1 MKKSVFTYLFFAL
14 FTLSATAKTTE
25 EIVEVKVNGA
35 TRRALVITQEKRSE
49 KSPLVFVFHGRT
61 GTMFGAAERMAI
73 HKYWPEATV
82 VYPQGMWVEKGLFEG
97 FGWVM
102 PTLEN
107 EGRDIAFFDRL
118 LQRLFELYNINRERI
133 YAMGHSN
140 GGGFV
145 QALWATRGEVFAAFA
160 QSAAG
165 AGRLGSITNR
175 QTPKPILFIACE
187 RDEIVPIKN
196 VQKCIDRALTTNHCR
211 KGKKIDRF
219 TTMHK
224 GENGADVGVRIYNG
238 GHKFY
243 QESLPLITD
252 FFAKHKRA
260 KNYAR

>member
-25 EIVEVKVNGA
+25 EIVEVKVDGA
-35 TRRALVITQEKRSE
+35 TRRALVITHEKRGE

-82 VYPQGMWVEKGLFEG
+82 VYPQGMWVEKGLREG

-107 EGRDIAFFDRL
+107 EGRDIAFFDHL
-118 LQRLFELYNINRERI
+118 LQRLLELYDIDRERI

-140 GGGFV
+140 GGGFI

-165 AGRLGSITNR
+165 TGKLGSITNR
-175 QTPKPILFIACE
+175 QTPKPILFIASE
-187 RDEIVPIKN
+187 SDEIVPIKN
-196 VQKCIDRALTTNHCR
+196 VKKHIDRALTTTHCR
-211 KGKKIDRF
+211 KGKKIGKN
-219 TTMHK
+219 TTLHK
-224 GENGADVGVRIYNG
+224 GENGADVGVCIHNG

-243 QESLPLITD
+243 QESLRLIAD

-260 KNYAR
+260 KNSAR

>member
-1 MKKSVFTYLFFAL
+1 MKKSLFIHLFFTL
-14 FTLSATAKTTE
+14 FTLSVTAKTTE
-25 EIVEVKVNGA
+25 EIVEVEVEGA
-35 TRRALVITQEKRSE
+35 TRRALVITHDKKSE

-118 LQRLFELYNINRERI
+118 LQRLFELYNIDRERI

-145 QALWATRGEVFAAFA
+145 QALWATRSEVFAAFA

-175 QTPKPILFIACE
+175 QTPKPILFIASE
-187 RDEIVPIKN
+187 SDEIVPIKN

-211 KGKKIDRF
+211 RGKKIGRF
-219 TTMHK
+219 TTLHK
-224 GENGADVGVRIYNG
+224 GENGADVGVCIHKY

-243 QESLPLITD
+243 QKSLPLIAT

-260 KNYAR
+260 KNSAR